1 LEILEQECEI
11 EDLLIEGPRRRRR
24 GRAGPPPQHRAAGCQ
39 RAAGEH
45 PTTNER
51 ATGGAPADRSR
62 SDAGR
67 EELAFPAWIFRHGAT
82 VPQVLDGNRGT
93 FVRQDISA
101 WTETSF
107 SSDLTTRP
115 DRVTSRCRTLF
126 ARGDSEEE
134 GNPAGPGD
142 RLRASSP
149 MTRQRP
155 VPWHERHCQ
164 SGIVRGPAA
173 LVLVAFALLAG
184 PTPGAVAQTPP
195 RPEPRELWRQ
205 FPLDTQRSTRQ
216 APAERESTPPA
227 AASTTGGTAEE
238 GRDGSIV
245 TVQIAA
251 IVLAMALVLML
262 TTGTLAYALRGSF
275 ELGAYRRWRRLTP
288 SLPEFVEAPSNAET
302 ERPERREPGAKR
314 MDRVPSRARR
324 RVKPAAAR
332 SLASIVAEVD
342 ALKVKLDVD
351 AAPKKPES
359 PVHVRI
365 ERLRERLDMY
375 FASARNE
382 STANDEV
389 ESLKAKLDMHPA
401 PAKSESIARDELETL
416 KGKLNVQPAHSES
429 APPNELQTLKEKLKM
444 QPAPAK
450 SGSTPHEELET
461 LKAKLAKE
469 AAFVN
474 AEHGTADKIALKEKL
489 GGDAAAAAK
498 PETTVRAPLE
508 TLPVDHGPRPTSERE
523 VDLHTNMPSPKLDVS
538 NRPAKNRARASVA
551 RDALYTTLREPRGER
566 LAAATPVAPRPVS
579 AAPRRSTIAELVR
592 EYGSGLAIIGLV
604 LIMLALLL
612 LNIAV
617 LFDLG
622 VVS

>member
-1 LEILEQECEI
+1 
-11 EDLLIEGPRRRRR
+11 
-24 GRAGPPPQHRAAGCQ
+24 
-39 RAAGEH
+39 
-45 PTTNER
+45 
-51 ATGGAPADRSR
+51 
-62 SDAGR
+62 
-67 EELAFPAWIFRHGAT
+67 
-82 VPQVLDGNRGT
+82 
-93 FVRQDISA
+93 
-101 WTETSF
+101 
-107 SSDLTTRP
+107 
-115 DRVTSRCRTLF
+115 
-126 ARGDSEEE
+126 
-134 GNPAGPGD
+134 
-142 RLRASSP
+142 
-149 MTRQRP
+149 
-155 VPWHERHCQ
+155 
-164 SGIVRGPAA
+164 VRGPAA

-184 PTPGAVAQTPP
+184 PTPEAFAQTPP

-216 APAERESTPPA
+216 TPAERESAPPPT

-238 GRDGSIV
+238 GRGGSLV

-498 PETTVRAPLE
+498 RETTVRAPLE

-566 LAAATPVAPRPVS
+566 VAAATPVAPRPVS

-592 EYGSGLAIIGLV
+592 EYGSGLAMIGLV